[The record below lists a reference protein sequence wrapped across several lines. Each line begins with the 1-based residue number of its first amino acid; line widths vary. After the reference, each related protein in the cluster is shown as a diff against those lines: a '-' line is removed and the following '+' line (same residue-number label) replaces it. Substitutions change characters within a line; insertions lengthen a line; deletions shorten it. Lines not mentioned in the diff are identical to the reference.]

1 MRSVP
6 TNKIMADILCQQDV
20 LTFINGGGRI
30 ITRKPRKSKNK
41 PVKALSSVLSRG
53 LSTVISL

>member
-6 TNKIMADILCQQDV
+6 TNKIMADILCQQDI
-20 LTFINGGGRI
+20 LSFLNNGGMI

-41 PVKALSSVLSRG
+41 PVKALSSALSRG
-53 LSTVISL
+53 LATVISL